1 MTTPVTTRN
10 AFRVARRVCVLALAL
25 AAAGCGFRLA
35 GLEPMPAS
43 MATTYIEADDRRALL
58 PRLLADTLTNAGVTI
73 ADKVDD
79 DTALLRII
87 DSTTGQRVLS
97 VTTRGGPEEIE
108 VVHQVRYEVLA
119 GEREIVPPRTLT
131 LTRNYAYDRTDV
143 LGTQEEGE
151 NVRQA
156 LAEEMA
162 TLIVRSIA
170 LAQ

>member
-1 MTTPVTTRN
+1 
-10 AFRVARRVCVLALAL
+10 
-25 AAAGCGFRLA
+25 
-35 GLEPMPAS
+35 MPES

-58 PRLLADTLTNAGVTI
+58 PRLLADTLERSGVTI
-73 ADKVDD
+73 ADRAGDEA
-79 DTALLRII
+79 ALLRII
-87 DSTTGQRVLS
+87 DSNTGQRVLS

-119 GEREIVPPRTLT
+119 GEREIVPARTIT
-131 LTRNYAYDRTDV
+131 LTRNYAYDRNDV

>member
-1 MTTPVTTRN
+1 
-10 AFRVARRVCVLALAL
+10 
-25 AAAGCGFRLA
+25 
-35 GLEPMPAS
+35 MPES
-43 MATTYIEADDRRALL
+43 MATTYLEADDRRALL
-58 PRLLADTLTNAGVTI
+58 PRLLADTLERSGVTI
-73 ADKVDD
+73 ADRAGDEA
-79 DTALLRII
+79 ALLRII
-87 DSTTGQRVLS
+87 DSNTGQRVLS

-119 GEREIVPPRTLT
+119 GEREIVPARTLT
-131 LTRNYAYDRTDV
+131 LTRNYAYDRNDV